1 MIAKSQA
8 ITAVG
13 KRKSSV
19 ARIALKEGSG
29 VITVNNRTFEDY
41 FGRSILRMIIRQPLE
56 LTGSTEKFDVRVN
69 VNGGGDSGQAGAVRH
84 GLARALEKFDMD
96 LRPALKKAGYLT
108 RDDRKVERKKY
119 GRHKA
124 RRSTQFSKR

>member
-1 MIAKSQA
+1 MVAKNEA
-8 ITAVG
+8 ILTVG

-19 ARIALKEGSG
+19 ARVFLKEGTG
-29 VITVNNRTFEDY
+29 VITVNNRTIEDY
-41 FGRSILRMIIRQPLE
+41 FGRGILRMIVRQPLE
-56 LTGSTEKFDVRVN
+56 VIDALEKFDIRVN
-69 VNGGGDSGQAGAVRH
+69 VRGGGDSGQAGAVRH
-84 GLARALEKFDMD
+84 GLARALEKFDME
-96 LRPALKKAGYLT
+96 LRPALKKAGYIT